1 MKMADKKLKE
11 LIAQYC
17 NVKAE
22 DITDGMRFREDL
34 EFSSLD
40 FMAFLGELEDELDME
55 ADEEEVLKIR
65 TVGEA
70 ASYIAN
76 IEAAV

>member
-1 MKMADKKLKE
+1 MKMTDKKLKE

-76 IEAAV
+76 IESAV

>member
-1 MKMADKKLKE
+1 MKMTDKKLKE

-65 TVGEA
+65 TVCEA

>member
-1 MKMADKKLKE
+1 MEKKFLE
-11 LIAQYC
+11 IAEQYC

-22 DITDGMRFREDL
+22 DIKPEMRFIEDL

-40 FMAFLGELEDELDME
+40 FMAFLGELEDAFDIEVV
-55 ADEEEVLKIR
+55 EEEVLKIK

-70 ASYIAN
+70 LSYL
-76 IEAAV
+76 EKTAA

>member
-1 MKMADKKLKE
+1 MKMTDKKLKE

-22 DITDGMRFREDL
+22 DIADGMRFREDL